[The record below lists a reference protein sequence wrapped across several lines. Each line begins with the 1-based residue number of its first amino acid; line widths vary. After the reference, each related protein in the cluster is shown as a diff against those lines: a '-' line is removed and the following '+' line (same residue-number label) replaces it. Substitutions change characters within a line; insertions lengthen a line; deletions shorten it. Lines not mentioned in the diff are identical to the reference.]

1 MARKKSPQMSQRQ
14 RRKIR
19 IQQIIFIA
27 IALVIIGS
35 MIASFIY

>member
-1 MARKKSPQMSQRQ
+1 MARKKQPKLTRSQ

-19 IQQIIFIA
+19 IQQIVFIA